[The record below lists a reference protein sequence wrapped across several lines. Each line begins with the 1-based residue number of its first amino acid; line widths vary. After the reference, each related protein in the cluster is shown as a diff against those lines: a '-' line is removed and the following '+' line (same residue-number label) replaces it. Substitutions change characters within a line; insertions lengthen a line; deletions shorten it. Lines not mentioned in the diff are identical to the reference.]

1 MKLLVKAKSV
11 STSAGIVRNGD
22 VVDLPDDEAK
32 RIVGFRPSMFE
43 VLEDGPA
50 PKKPARKK
58 AKK

>member
-1 MKLLVKAKSV
+1 MRLLVKAKSV
-11 STSAGIVRNGD
+11 STSAGVVRGGD

-43 VLEDGPA
+43 VLEDEPA
-50 PKKPARKK
+50 PKKPARKR